1 MRCQYS
7 MFFTLL
13 FFHASLSDAQSRFS
27 FFEPVTPP
35 RAIQVMVHRGM
46 MCSAPENSATA
57 IEMCAQDYCEW
68 AEIDVRLTR
77 DGKHVIIHDDTVDST
92 TDGTGRVEDLTLEE
106 LKRLDAGSWFAPRF
120 AGIRILTLSEALN
133 VAKGKVN
140 LYLDCK
146 QINPEQL
153 VDEVLDADMQVQV
166 VVYGSPDIL
175 MKVKTASKGAVAG
188 MTKYRPTMLLDS
200 FVSDVSPAAAEIDA
214 DLVTKDL
221 CEKFHAAGIRVQ
233 AKVLG
238 EKWDNPEVWRKV
250 IEAGVDWLQTDHP
263 AGILFLN
270 ARLRSGGALPVK
282 IACHRGANR
291 YAPENTIPAIR
302 KAVSLGADFIEIDI
316 QTTQDNQT
324 VLMHDGTVNRT
335 TNGSGRVRDLT
346 LESINGLSAGTWFGK
361 PFAQIR
367 VPSFDDGLK
376 AFGPQTEAYL
386 DAKNI
391 APETLLKAIHQWG
404 FQERHVVFQSRDY
417 CERLHQLDPSVR
429 TLPPLKNMEQLDSV
443 AAIKP
448 YGVDAAWSILSKEM
462 ISECHRRGIQVF
474 SDAIGKNETIEQY
487 TQAIDW
493 GIDCIQTDHPLRVL
507 RATELYRR

>member
-1 MRCQYS
+1 MRCQFPLVIS
-7 MFFTLL
+7 LL
-13 FFHASLSDAQSRFS
+13 LWQSTIADAQPRFS
-27 FFEPVTPP
+27 FSEPVTPP

-46 MCSAPENSATA
+46 SCSAPENSAVA

-68 AEIDVRLTR
+68 AEIDVRLTK

-120 AGIRILTLSEALN
+120 AGIRILTLNEALM

-153 VDEVLDADMQVQV
+153 VAEVLDADMQTQV
-166 VVYGSPDIL
+166 VVYSSPDVL
-175 MKVKTASKGAVAG
+175 MKVKAASKGAVAG
-188 MTKYRPTMLLDS
+188 MTKYRPAMPFDS
-200 FVSDVSPAAAEIDA
+200 FVSGVSPAAVEIDA
-214 DLVTKDL
+214 DHVTKEL
-221 CEKFHAAGIRVQ
+221 CEKFHAAGIKVQ

-238 EKWDNPEVWRKV
+238 EKWDNPEVWWNL

-270 ARLRSGGALPVK
+270 VRLRLGGALPVK
-282 IACHRGANR
+282 IACHRGASR

-302 KAVSLGADFIEIDI
+302 EAVRLGADFIEIDI
-316 QTTQDNQT
+316 QTTKDNQAA
-324 VLMHDGTVNRT
+324 LMHDGTVNRT

-346 LESINGLSAGTWFGK
+346 LESINQLSAGTWFGK
-361 PFAQIR
+361 PFAQVR
-367 VPSFDDGLK
+367 VPSFDEGLK
-376 AFGPQTEAYL
+376 AYGLQAGAYL

-391 APETLLKAIHQWG
+391 EPEVLLKAIHQWG
-404 FQERHVVFQSRDY
+404 FQDRHVVYQSREY
-417 CERLHQLDPSVR
+417 CERLGQLDPSVR
-429 TLPPLKNMEQLDSV
+429 SLPPLKSMEKLDAV
-443 AAIKP
+443 VAIKP

-462 ISECHRRGIQVF
+462 IAECHRRGIQVF
-474 SDAIGKNETIEQY
+474 SDALGKNENIEQY
-487 TQAIDW
+487 TLAINW

-507 RATELYRR
+507 RAIELSHR